1 MNLRFGLSIKHR
13 REIIQEVVL
22 PLQVCNPVSEYWP
35 KTEISLKI
43 NEPI

>member
-1 MNLRFGLSIKHR
+1 MNLRFGLSIKHT
-13 REIIQEVVL
+13 RENIQEIVL
-22 PLQVCNPVSEYWP
+22 LLKVCNPVSEYWP